1 MSLRQSGSPAGSG
14 SRQEAEK
21 ADSTFT
27 IKSHSDDEPNGKT
40 LYEDFIFNP
49 EQVRV
54 EWRDDFTTFLLQ
66 PVLATHDRNINS
78 RLNIETMSTV
88 LHCCYVIMMGFA

>member
-1 MSLRQSGSPAGSG
+1 MSLSQSGSPASSG

-49 EQVRV
+49 ELVRV
-54 EWRDDFTTFLLQ
+54 ECRDDFTSFLLQ
-66 PVLATHDRNINS
+66 PEHILPPSARIRHTGS
-78 RLNIETMSTV
+78 K
-88 LHCCYVIMMGFA
+88 Y